1 MFILKLQGGDATALV
16 GGTAVLILGVIAL
29 VAHRNR
35 GLEKVTS
42 YLIEG
47 FMFGFKVFG
56 PVIPIAAFFYLGML
70 RSAICSVR
78 CSRTHPMGS

>member
-16 GGTAVLILGVIAL
+16 GGTAVLILSVIAL

-56 PVIPIAAFFYLGML
+56 PVIPIAAFFYLGMRHL
-70 RSAICSVR
+70 PICSVK
-78 CSRTHPMGS
+78 CFPKHPMVS